1 MVSNMIVSVIDI
13 LSLAMLLFIIN
24 FYTQGTHPSKLN
36 YLSGWIFNR
45 DSIYLIL
52 LFFIFFMMKSVA
64 GFFVFQSQNRF
75 VYEVAS
81 RISEGNLQ
89 NYLEG
94 SYTDYTNEDSSVLI
108 RKISQ
113 QPTEF
118 CHYVLAGIQQIFTE
132 SILICLTILA
142 ILLFNAKLFLFLF
155 IILLPAVIILSYV
168 TKARLKTV
176 RTNIKTNGERA
187 LQYLQEALSGF
198 IESNIYNKNKFFIER
213 FINYQRIQNKF
224 LADLVVTQGVSA
236 RLIEVFAVFGLFI
249 LIWANKLMGNPRA
262 VELVTIGAFIAAA
275 YKIIPGIVK
284 ILNISGQIKTYEF
297 TLNDL
302 VIQKKKNPVEKTQT
316 SLTAIRSVAFEN
328 VSFKFNNQKIIK
340 NFDFQL
346 SSGDFIGLS
355 GLSGR
360 GKTTVI
366 NLLLGFLDPSDG
378 HISLNGT
385 ILTSKER
392 QSYWNNISYVKQQA
406 FLIYDTI
413 LNNISLGKD
422 QFDEMRFS
430 QAIASTGLLSFIS
443 KFPEG
448 IQKIITENGKNISG
462 GQRQRITIARALYKN
477 ADLII
482 LDEPFNELDEASEMA
497 LLDHFKQ
504 LALTGKLVLL
514 ITHNRTSLSFC
525 NKIISLDEE

>member
-1 MVSNMIVSVIDI
+1 LNQIIRNILLILSSWEKKKAVSLMVLNMIVSVIDI
-13 LSLAMLLFIIN
+13 LSLAVLLFIIN
-24 FYTQGTHPSKLN
+24 FYTQGIHPLKLN
-36 YLSGWIFNR
+36 YLPGWIFNR
-45 DSIYLIL
+45 DTVYLIL
-52 LFFIFFMMKSVA
+52 FFFIFFVMKSVA

-81 RISEGNLQ
+81 RISEGNLL

-94 SYTDYTNEDSSVLI
+94 TYTDYINEDSSVLI

-155 IILLPAVIILSYV
+155 IILLPAVIILSYI
-168 TKARLKTV
+168 TKSRLKTV
-176 RTNIKTNGERA
+176 RSNIKTNGERA

-198 IESNIYNKNKFFIER
+198 IESNIYDKNEFFIQR
-213 FINYQRIQNKF
+213 FVNYQQIQNKF

-236 RLIEVFAVFGLFI
+236 RLIEIFAVFGLFI
-249 LIWANKLMGNPRA
+249 LISANKLMEKAPA

-284 ILNISGQIKTYEF
+284 ILNVSGQIRTYEF

-302 VIQKKKNPVEKTQT
+302 VIQKMKTPVEKKQP
-316 SLTAIRSVAFEN
+316 SLKVIESVSFEN
-328 VSFKFNNQKIIK
+328 VSFKFNNQRIIK
-340 NFDFQL
+340 NLNLQL

-366 NLLLGFLDPSDG
+366 NLLLGFLDPAEG
-378 HISLNGT
+378 HISLNGAA
-385 ILTSKER
+385 LTLKER
-392 QSYWNNISYVKQQA
+392 QSYWSKIAYVKQQA

-413 LNNISLGKD
+413 LNI
-422 QFDEMRFS
+422 R
-430 QAIASTGLLSFIS
+430 
-443 KFPEG
+443 
-448 IQKIITENGKNISG
+448 
-462 GQRQRITIARALYKN
+462 
-477 ADLII
+477 
-482 LDEPFNELDEASEMA
+482 
-497 LLDHFKQ
+497 
-504 LALTGKLVLL
+504 
-514 ITHNRTSLSFC
+514 
-525 NKIISLDEE
+525 